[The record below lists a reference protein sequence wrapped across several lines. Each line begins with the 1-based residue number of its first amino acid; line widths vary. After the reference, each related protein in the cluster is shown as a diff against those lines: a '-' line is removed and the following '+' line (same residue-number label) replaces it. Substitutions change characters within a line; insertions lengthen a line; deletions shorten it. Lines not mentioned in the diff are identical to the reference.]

1 MRFPAPALIAFSLVI
16 TAAQPGLPACGDR
29 PGDTQ
34 AVADARAVVA
44 TRCDCAA
51 AASHAS
57 YVDCVA
63 RAANAEAR
71 AGRLRPQCRAAVVRC
86 AARSTCG
93 RPRLVTCCRTRADG
107 ARRCS
112 LRGGAAEC
120 TAPPGGSACSSSEA
134 SCCDACGVGSCAAA
148 TATTTTLPP
157 GCGSD
162 LDCDDGNGCTEDRC
176 LDGKCQHQCL
186 CVGPGGSVSCCPG
199 PAAECPSPSWFYTC
213 GDPVCG
219 GHRDQ
224 GLPPCG
230 SGETPGA
237 PCSPE
242 GARCDP
248 GDSCDRLLVCASSNP
263 VHRGGCPIS
272 RREAKDDIRYLGEN
286 DLRRLHD
293 ELMRFRLATF
303 RYRENASHT
312 QLGFIIDDV
321 EPSLSVDPVRD
332 LVDLYGYTSMAVAA
346 LQTQAREIEALRNEV
361 EALRRQLRKRPV
373 R

>member
-1 MRFPAPALIAFSLVI
+1 MRFRAQALIAFSLAI
-16 TAAQPGLPACGDR
+16 AAARPGLPSCGDR
-29 PGDTQ
+29 PGDAQ
-34 AVADARAVVA
+34 AVADARAVAA

-51 AASHAS
+51 AASHAT

-63 RAANAEAR
+63 RVANAEAR
-71 AGRLRPQCRAAVVRC
+71 AGRLRQQCRPAAVRC

-93 RPRLVTCCRTRADG
+93 RPGRVTCCRTRVDG
-107 ARRCS
+107 ATRCS
-112 LRGGAAEC
+112 VRSGAGEC
-120 TAPPGGSACSSSEA
+120 TAPPGGSACVGSEA
-134 SCCDACGVGSCAAA
+134 SCCDACSAGSCGPA
-148 TATTTTLPP
+148 TTTTTLPP

-162 LDCDDGNGCTEDRC
+162 LDCDDKNGCTEDRC
-176 LDGKCQHQCL
+176 VDGKCQHQCL

-224 GLPPCG
+224 GVPPCG

-237 PCSPE
+237 ACSPE
-242 GARCDP
+242 GTRCDP
-248 GDSCDRLLVCASSNP
+248 GDSCDRLLVCASSDP
-263 VHRGGCPIS
+263 VQRGGCPIS
-272 RREAKDDIRYLGEN
+272 RRQAKERIRYLGED

-303 RYRENASHT
+303 QYRENASRT

-321 EPSLSVDPVRD
+321 EPSFSVDPVRD
-332 LVDLYGYTSMAVAA
+332 MVDLYAYTSMAVAA
-346 LQTQAREIEALRNEV
+346 LQTQAREIEALRSEV
-361 EALRRQLRKRPV
+361 EALRRELKKRPA